1 MFQYNACLG
10 TERTFASNAQKFGGC
25 AILHLPPAAMSL
37 HSAAQALV
45 ELRGE
50 YTQQKTRYS
59 VCKVRLKRSR

>member
-10 TERTFASNAQKFGGC
+10 IERTFASNARRLGGC

-37 HSAAQALV
+37 RLAAQALV
-45 ELRGE
+45 GLHGG